1 MFTKNYH
8 LNWIPGRANIL
19 SKYIIH
25 KFFNF
30 GRGFCGSFSMSFPK
44 APGSSCKKILDQF
57 LLHCTFILMSSKSAS
72 QIFKILFKTR
82 DINCLPFVVSFL
94 VDIFNWKV
102 FLTKNHQRRNLRHTF
117 VENYRKLTWPSIKG
131 KFHHLQKLELS
142 KVIHSAK
149 LHWKR

>member
-19 SKYIIH
+19 SKYIIP

-82 DINCLPFVVSFL
+82 DINCFALRGVFFSRYFQLKSFSHEKPSTEKSETH
-94 VDIFNWKV
+94 F
-102 FLTKNHQRRNLRHTF
+102 RR
-117 VENYRKLTWPSIKG
+117 
-131 KFHHLQKLELS
+131 ELS
-142 KVIHSAK
+142 KVNLAK
-149 LHWKR
+149 Y